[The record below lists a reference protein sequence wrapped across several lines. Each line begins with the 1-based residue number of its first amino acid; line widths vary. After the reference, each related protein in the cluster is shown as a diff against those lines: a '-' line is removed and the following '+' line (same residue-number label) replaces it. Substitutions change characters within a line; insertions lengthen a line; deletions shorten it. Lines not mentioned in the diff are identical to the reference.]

1 MRKKVRENIIAV
13 GIKLAC
19 KSNMKMRH
27 GAVITDAVGKII
39 STGYNRRLRNL
50 HHPYSIHAEESAVH
64 NMHGSCKNM
73 PRRVMLHLFVIRVLE
88 NGSLGNSAPCARC
101 RACIG
106 KVQSIRKVFYSS

>member
-1 MRKKVRENIIAV
+1 V

-27 GAVITDAVGKII
+27 GAVITNAAGKII
-39 STGYNRRLRNL
+39 ATGYNRRVRNL
-50 HHPYSIHAEESAVH
+50 HHPHSIHAEESAVH
-64 NMHGSCKNM
+64 NMHGKNM
-73 PRRVMLHLFVIRVLE
+73 PRKVMLHLFVIRVLE

-101 RACIG
+101 RMCIG